1 MPPEIE
7 VMREPMN
14 EIKIPDD
21 NLQIL
26 LRTEEDHKEDEKEEN
41 LEEDE

>member
-14 EIKIPDD
+14 EIKIADD